1 MALEEEDVAT
11 ELLLFAELEELEV
24 TLEEDLALEEEDVAI
39 ELLLF
44 AELEELS
51 SSWVTHPYLLSS
63 SL

>member
-1 MALEEEDVAT
+1 MALE
-11 ELLLFAELEELEV
+11 
-24 TLEEDLALEEEDVAI
+24 EEDLALEEEDVAI

>member
-1 MALEEEDVAT
+1 MA
-11 ELLLFAELEELEV
+11 
-24 TLEEDLALEEEDVAI
+24 LEEDLALEEEDVAI

-44 AELEELS
+44 AELEELEVTLEEDLALELLFAELEELS

>member
-11 ELLLFAELEELEV
+11 ELLLFAELEEEL
-24 TLEEDLALEEEDVAI
+24 LLLALE
-39 ELLLF
+39 LLF